1 MTIAYSSAFWFIRV
15 SSITE
20 IHHQFVNFS
29 FRIPG
34 VAFAGIWKKIFMC
47 ILPYGLI
54 ATVPTQIFISELDY
68 KLIIYAIVI
77 DVVFTLIMRFI
88 WNKGMK
94 RYDIASS

>member
-1 MTIAYSSAFWFIRV
+1 
-15 SSITE
+15 
-20 IHHQFVNFS
+20 
-29 FRIPG
+29 
-34 VAFAGIWKKIFMC
+34 MC

-94 RYDIASS
+94 RYDSASS